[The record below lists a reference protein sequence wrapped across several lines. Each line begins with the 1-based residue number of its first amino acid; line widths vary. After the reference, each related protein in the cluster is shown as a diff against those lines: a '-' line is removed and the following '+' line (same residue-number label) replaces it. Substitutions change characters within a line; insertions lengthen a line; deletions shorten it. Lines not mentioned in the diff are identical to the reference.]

1 MTSKPHLQIFT
12 LDAPQSHADLK
23 EFTLF
28 SKLPTELR
36 FKIWRHSLEHP
47 RILKVHLRYPSAFDL
62 KLGYDGQTRPPSHQ
76 SQKNYRPV
84 VEGYQTLS
92 KLLRVN
98 KDARAAALCFYR
110 VHLPCWFTKGASR
123 SDDLVS
129 GTLYFNPE
137 YDFLH
142 VKQES
147 MDMIEFF
154 YDLKFKYDPQHIGI
168 RNLALCRRTLGNNPG
183 RLAPLPA
190 SNTNPEAMSAFK
202 DIISQLR
209 EVFFVYVQNIAR
221 MILGRDTG
229 AIVLHETSFNRS
241 FPITAMGLNFDRIDR
256 DPRQARKDFKSLFIM
271 GNPHELY
278 TSWLEAMEGMGINPP
293 KAQYRILL
301 TYRPYDRIYNE
312 EDARKWIKKEDEI
325 WNNTYKS
332 TGPFSTIDWKTTAGS
347 SLPKFRDEDL
357 DKAVRPTFGFWLFP
371 VDAFDDG
378 SERGFH
384 SNQISAWDVSEHWPE
399 LALLRLPTS

>member
-1 MTSKPHLQIFT
+1 MASKPHLQIFT
-12 LDAPQSHADLK
+12 LDAPQSSTDLK
-23 EFTLF
+23 EFPLF
-28 SKLPTELR
+28 AKLPTELR
-36 FKIWRHSLEHP
+36 FKIWKHSLEHP
-47 RILKVHLRYPSAFDL
+47 RILKVHLR
-62 KLGYDGQTRPPSHQ
+62 Q
-76 SQKNYRPV
+76 NYRPV

-98 KDARAAALCFYR
+98 KDARGAALSFYR
-110 VHLPCWFTKGASR
+110 VHIPCWLTKGASR

-129 GTLYFNPE
+129 GTIYFNPE

-147 MDMIEFF
+147 MDMIDFF

-168 RNLALCRRTLGNNPG
+168 RNLAFCRRTLGNNPC

-190 SNTNPEAMSAFK
+190 SNTNPEAMRAFNG
-202 DIISQLR
+202 IISRL
-209 EVFFVYVQNIAR
+209 EEIFFVSIQNIAR
-221 MILGRDTG
+221 MVLGRDTG
-229 AIVLHETSFNRS
+229 ALALYETSFNRS
-241 FPITAMGLNFDRIDR
+241 FPITGMALNFDRIDR
-256 DPRQARKDFKSLFIM
+256 DPRQAAEDFKSLSIM

-278 TSWLEAMEGMGINPP
+278 TSWLEAMEGMGIDPP

-301 TYRPYDRIYNE
+301 TFRPYDRIYNE
-312 EDARKWIKKEDEI
+312 EDGRKWIQKEDEI
-325 WNNTYKS
+325 WNGTYEY
-332 TGPFSTIDWKTTAGS
+332 TGSFSTIDWNTTPGS

-357 DKAVRPTFGFWLFP
+357 DKAVQPTFGFWLFP

-378 SERGFH
+378 SGHRSH

-399 LALLRLPTS
+399 LALLRLPPS

>member
-1 MTSKPHLQIFT
+1 MTTKPHLQIFKI
-12 LDAPQSHADLK
+12 DAPQSNADLK

-36 FKIWRHSLEHP
+36 FKIWKHSLEHP
-47 RILKVHLRYPSAFDL
+47 RILKVHLRYPSAFDS
-62 KLGYDGQTRPPSHQ
+62 KLAYDGQTRPASHQ
-76 SQKNYRPV
+76 SQNYRPV

-98 KDARAAALCFYR
+98 KDSRGAALSFYR
-110 VHLPCWFTKGASR
+110 VHLPCWLTKGASR
-123 SDDLVS
+123 SDDLVPA
-129 GTLYFNPE
+129 TIYFNPE

-147 MDMIEFF
+147 MDMIDFF

-168 RNLALCRRTLGNNPG
+168 RNLALCRRTLGNNPC

-190 SNTNPEAMSAFK
+190 SNTNPEAMRAFNG
-202 DIISQLR
+202 IISQLE
-209 EVFFVYVQNIAR
+209 EVFFVSVQNIAR
-221 MILGRDTG
+221 MVLGRDTG
-229 AIVLHETSFNRS
+229 ALMLYETSFNRS
-241 FPITAMGLNFDRIDR
+241 FPITGMALSFDRIGR
-256 DPRQARKDFKSLFIM
+256 DPRQAGEDFKSLSIM
-271 GNPHELY
+271 GSPHELY
-278 TSWLEAMEGMGINPP
+278 TSWLEAMEGMGIDPP

-301 TYRPYDRIYNE
+301 TFRPYGRIYNE
-312 EDARKWIKKEDEI
+312 QDARKWVQKEDEI
-325 WNNTYKS
+325 WNGTYEY

-378 SERGFH
+378 SERGSH

-399 LALLRLPTS
+399 LALLRLPPS